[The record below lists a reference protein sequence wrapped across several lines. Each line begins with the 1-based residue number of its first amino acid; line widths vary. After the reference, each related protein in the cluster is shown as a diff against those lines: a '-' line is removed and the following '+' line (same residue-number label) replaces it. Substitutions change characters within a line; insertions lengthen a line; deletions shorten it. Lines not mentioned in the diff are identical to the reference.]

1 MALPLAGKRQ
11 IHGVKLVP
19 SLLSIVLGT
28 SFLCSLGA
36 ESLWIAGEGG
46 VYRGEINE
54 DTGELSEPKLA
65 CEFGSGSFLAI
76 HPELDVIYASYR
88 EKPDFGYV
96 SLVPT
101 GDADGEMKIQS
112 LQVLEAGSGSPAHLA
127 VSDDGLMLAGTH
139 YSSKAN
145 FFFQLGEHGEISKES
160 LRTEQWGKG
169 PQRAQRQSRPHWG
182 GFSDG
187 STTFHSV
194 DLGADEVWTYEV
206 DTDANNVELLH
217 RVKFPLG
224 TGPRHMAMN
233 PKSEYAYVCGE
244 MSLEVTT
251 LHYDQSNKRFSPLQ
265 HISAVGEGEK
275 KDGSSLSEIQVHP
288 NGLFLYT
295 AVRGNNLISA
305 FSIDPETGMLSVVE
319 RQDSLVDRPRNFTVT
334 QNGKWLVAAGQNS
347 SDLVVF
353 SIDQSTGALDPT
365 EWKVSVPKPVCV
377 RAWGRL

>member
-1 MALPLAGKRQ
+1 M
-11 IHGVKLVP
+11 KLVP
-19 SLLSIVLGT
+19 SLLSFVLGT
-28 SFLCSLGA
+28 SFLCGLGA

-46 VYRGEINE
+46 VYRGEIND
-54 DTGELSEPKLA
+54 DTGELVVPKLA

-76 HPELDVIYASYR
+76 HPDLDVIYASYR
-88 EKPDFGYV
+88 DKPDFGYV
-96 SLVPT
+96 SLVPS
-101 GDADGEMKIQS
+101 GDTKGVLEIQS
-112 LQVLEAGSGSPAHLA
+112 LQVLEAGAGSPAHLA

-139 YSSKAN
+139 YSSKSN
-145 FFFQLGEHGEISKES
+145 FFFQLGELGEIGEEALKI
-160 LRTEQWGKG
+160 EQWGKG
-169 PQRAQRQSRPHWG
+169 PERAQRQSRPHWG
-182 GFSDG
+182 GFSDSG
-187 STTFHSV
+187 STFHSV

-206 DTDANNVELLH
+206 NTAANEVELLH

-251 LHYDQSNKRFSPLQ
+251 LHYDRDSKRFSPLQ

-275 KDGSSLSEIQVHP
+275 SLGSSLSEIQIHP

-305 FSIDPETGMLSVVE
+305 FRIDEKSGTLSVVE
-319 RQDSLVDRPRNFTVT
+319 RQDSLVARPRNFTVT
-334 QNGKWLVAAGQNS
+334 QNGKWLVAAGQDS

-353 SIDQSTGALDPT
+353 AIDPSTGALDPT
-365 EWKVSVPKPVCV
+365 EWKVSVPKPICV